1 MVCNNGFVQ
10 FPFPG
15 CIRPELVALMHFG
28 SGRRE
33 DELQGFASLR
43 EMAFGTVEESEKW

>member
-1 MVCNNGFVQ
+1 MVSSKGFVQ

-15 CIRPELVALMHFG
+15 PARPELVALMHLS

-33 DELQGFASLR
+33 DKLQGFAFIM
-43 EMAFGTVEESEKW
+43 EVVFAVVGGEGKE